1 MVLDL
6 VLDHPGRDTEPRSQ
20 IFDIFLTHHTVM
32 RKLLQADRR
41 CKELCSERAPLLL
54 SVRMGG
60 CQKSI

>member
-1 MVLDL
+1 MVLDW
-6 VLDHPGRDTEPRSQ
+6 VLDHPGRDTESRSQ

-54 SVRMGG
+54 SV
-60 CQKSI
+60 